1 MQVLRH
7 FTTITHS
14 IDVTIAQLESNLK
27 EYQLKSEDA
36 DKSISRKDAEMKE
49 MTTKLEQLEKENES
63 LRKVALE
70 RKKRPS
76 TDAEDRSELEKLRNI
91 NKVIFSQLEKNSHFF
106 LSLLKLKLCNYEMM
120 STTFFKRM
128 TN

>member
-1 MQVLRH
+1 M
-7 FTTITHS
+7 
-14 IDVTIAQLESNLK
+14 K

-106 LSLLKLKLCNYEMM
+106 SV
-120 STTFFKRM
+120 S
-128 TN
+128 